1 MWNIMRKADSD
12 FGFVS
17 SRDALLALDIE
28 RWRISLTHVRHNSA
42 KSRLGLNP
50 RTLWHLQR
58 SQGDGKQWT
67 YQISTRGWP
76 SAPCCSVACWKR
88 VGVAVE
94 VAAAWRSPYPLTLS
108 LLVHSLSL
116 SLSLCSCLLPSF
128 IAHLSPITVNVVP
141 AGRRDQERTG
151 IAQSTTRI
159 SQYAYIRV
167 EIVERNVSLAL
178 RV

>member
-58 SQGDGKQWT
+58 SQDDGKQWT

-76 SAPCCSVACWKR
+76 SVPCCSVACWKR

-108 LLVHSLSL
+108 LLVHSFSLFLSVLVFFLPL
-116 SLSLCSCLLPSF
+116 SHTC
-128 IAHLSPITVNVVP
+128 HQSPVNVVP